1 MLALLTSGVCCVP
14 LPTATGTIMADSSDS
29 VVETPGVTIAPGS
42 SESAPFIYFDGVPTF
57 GTRNGAIQIELAAN
71 TILPDGKGVKIDV
84 VMTAHL
90 RCSPAAAGSLRKTI
104 DKALALLQQ
113 EQQQFAESAQ
123 GSKPN

>member
-1 MLALLTSGVCCVP
+1 
-14 LPTATGTIMADSSDS
+14 MADSKDS
-29 VVETPGVTIAPGS
+29 VAETPGVTIAPGS

-57 GTRNGAIQIELAAN
+57 GIRNGAIQIELAAN

-90 RCSPAAAGSLRKTI
+90 RCSPTAASSLRKTI
-104 DKALALLQQ
+104 DKALALLEQ
-113 EQQQFAESAQ
+113 EQQQVAESAQ

>member
-1 MLALLTSGVCCVP
+1 
-14 LPTATGTIMADSSDS
+14 MADSTHS
-29 VVETPGVTIAPGS
+29 VVEVPGVRIAPGS

-57 GTRNGAIQIELAAN
+57 GIRNGAIQIELAAN
-71 TILPDGKGVKIDV
+71 TPDGKGVKIEV

-90 RCSPAAAGSLRKTI
+90 RCSPAAASSLRETI

-113 EQQQFAESAQ
+113 EQQQVAEPAQ

>member
-1 MLALLTSGVCCVP
+1 
-14 LPTATGTIMADSSDS
+14 MADSTRS
-29 VVETPGVTIAPGS
+29 VVEVPGVRIAPGS

-57 GTRNGAIQIELAAN
+57 GIRNGAIQIELAAN
-71 TILPDGKGVKIDV
+71 TILPDGKGVKIEV

-90 RCSPAAAGSLRKTI
+90 RCSPAAASSLRETI

-113 EQQQFAESAQ
+113 EQQQVADPAQ